1 MKFVVGRRIWREYSS
16 NIIKKGELAMPDFG
30 SPFAGLANDRKLTHE
45 ELVRAVRFMVSAEY
59 EAVQLYMQLAEST
72 DNKLAIEV
80 LKDIADEERVHAGE
94 FLRLLHELAP
104 DEEKFYQEGVEEVEE
119 MIEELKSGGGS

>member
-1 MKFVVGRRIWREYSS
+1 
-16 NIIKKGELAMPDFG
+16 MPEFA
-30 SPFAGLANDRKLTHE
+30 SPFSGLANDRKVTHE
-45 ELVRAVRFMVSAEY
+45 ELIRGIRYMIAAEY

-72 DNKLAIEV
+72 DNVLAQNV

-104 DEEKFYQEGVEEVEE
+104 DEADFYKEGSDEVEE
-119 MIEELKSGGGS
+119 EFISGGNAPADEDLPEEEQSAPGGGLGIGKIG